1 MLRFIHSHRLAVPA
15 VAVAL
20 GFAGTAHANLVTNGD
35 FEDTTGWG
43 ENPGEQGHPPGW
55 EDGLAASAVNPAG
68 QQEGANAIGGSGT
81 SAYLSSTVGGT
92 LRNAFT
98 ESSSDF
104 NFSVDFAS
112 EDPGTLRSF
121 TGSLQNAAGG
131 SFITFR
137 IVDMNGGP
145 QGDIQ
150 FFSGGWQSVAGLN
163 DSVIFDADVQTT
175 PLVHSFLIDG
185 NFDEAS
191 PNYDVTII
199 NSAGATFTA
208 NGLTLFNSA
217 TPTADDGIEV
227 LNFHGPASIIGGDYV
242 IDNVSLENTVIP
254 EPASVLLLAGGACL
268 FFRRRR

>member
-1 MLRFIHSHRLAVPA
+1 MLSFIHPHRFAVPA
-15 VAVAL
+15 VAFAL

-55 EDGLAASAVNPAG
+55 EDGLAATAVNPAG
-68 QQEGANAIGGSGT
+68 QQDGANAIGGSGT
-81 SAYLSSTVGGT
+81 SAYLSSAVGGT

-98 ESSSDF
+98 ESAADF
-104 NFSVDFAS
+104 EFSADFAS

-145 QGDIQ
+145 AGDVQ
-150 FFSGGWQSVAGLN
+150 FFDGGWQSVAGLN

-175 PLVHSFLIDG
+175 PLVHNLSIDG
-185 NFDEAS
+185 NFDEDS
-191 PNYDVTII
+191 PNYDVTIT
-199 NSAGATFTA
+199 NSAGAIFTA
-208 NGLTLFNSA
+208 TGLTLFNSA
-217 TPTADDGIEV
+217 DPTTGDGIEV
-227 LNFHGPASIIGGDYV
+227 LNFHAPASIIGGDYV
-242 IDNVSLENTVIP
+242 IDNVSIENVVIP
-254 EPASVLLLAGGACL
+254 EPASIMLLAGGACL